1 MKKRVLLFGY
11 SRANL
16 GDDLYIYILAKRYE
30 DIQFS
35 IHIREEKY
43 RKPFRNLPNVICLD
57 TDRDVHLLNLSDFD
71 AFIYIGGSI
80 FMESPYSKGEV
91 SEFTALAEKCKEKNK
106 PLFYMTCNFGP
117 YYTEEYV
124 QNAKKLFELCENVCF
139 RDKISYNLFSNIKSV
154 SYAPEVVLSYDF
166 SDLKQRKSF
175 RSIGISV
182 IDLEI
187 REKLAPKELIYND
200 YIKRIIIKFAKRGYK
215 VNLISFCSEENDEK
229 AIEKIISLLPEKYR
243 KKVGTIKYTGDIE
256 SFIKAYSKMKYMV
269 CTRFHS
275 TILSILLGQKI
286 YNLAYSKKTNDVLE
300 DLGVNY
306 KIDDINQI
314 EYETRL
320 NMKDFK
326 KVDKKRIK
334 EVKKEAENQFKAFE
348 QWIANHS

>member
-16 GDDLYIYILAKRYE
+16 GDDLFIYILAKRYE
-30 DIQFS
+30 DIQFY

-43 RKPFRNLPNVICLD
+43 RKPFKNLLNVTCLD
-57 TDRDVHLLNLSDFD
+57 TERNVHLVNLEDFD

-91 SEFTALAEKCKEKNK
+91 AEFIELAKKCKENNK

-124 QNAKKLFELCENVCF
+124 QNARILFKLCEGVCF
-139 RDKISYNLFSNIKSV
+139 RDKVSYNLFSDIKSV
-154 SYAPEVVLSYDF
+154 SYAPDVALSYDF
-166 SDLKQRKSF
+166 SDLKQKKSF

-215 VNLISFCSEENDEK
+215 VNLISFCAEENDEK
-229 AIEKIISLLPEKYR
+229 AIEKIIKLLPEKYQKR
-243 KKVGTIKYTGDIE
+243 VGTIKYVGDIE
-256 SFIKAYSKMKYMV
+256 TFIKEYSKMKYMV

-275 TILSILLGQKI
+275 TILSILLEQKI
-286 YNLAYSKKTNDVLE
+286 YNLSYSKKTNNTLE
-300 DLGVNY
+300 DLGVEY
-306 KIDDINQI
+306 KIDNIDQI
-314 EYETRL
+314 EYDTRL
-320 NMKDFK
+320 SMKDFK
-326 KVDKKRIK
+326 KVDKRKIK
-334 EVKKEAENQFKAFE
+334 KIEKDAKNQFKAFE
-348 QWIANHS
+348 QWIANNS